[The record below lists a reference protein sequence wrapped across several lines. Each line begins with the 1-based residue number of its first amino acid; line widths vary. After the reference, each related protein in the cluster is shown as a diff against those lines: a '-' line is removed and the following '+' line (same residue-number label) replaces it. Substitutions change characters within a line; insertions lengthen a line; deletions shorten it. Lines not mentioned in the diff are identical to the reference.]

1 MKELFKK
8 WIEKQKKEDG
18 SPYSTN
24 TINSYISALK
34 LSPSKL
40 EIEPEYKKSIFLYVN
55 SDEYQEAKDKILSA
69 SNFESVNQAAGNKA
83 FSCGMILYEKFLND
97 NQHKKI
103 WKLSH
108 GLDDFSEEDI
118 DDYLKK
124 SIVCVH
130 KDTGSKARSSLPQGV
145 SFTDKVSPGDIFY
158 LCRGNQRIILI
169 GEFSS
174 DGVEIDED
182 GWAYRKYKKLYS
194 SIKSGR
200 YEGESKWWTPNNN
213 STFIEIKKNEYS
225 DFEKLILQ
233 PYFGIK
239 LQQLLSGDS
248 TMQYITKYKELLLET
263 HNLIL
268 HGAPGTG
275 KTHLAKEIAEA
286 MNAEVAFCQFHPSY
300 DYTDF
305 VEGLRPISSDD
316 RGQIGFKR
324 TDGVFKEFCANAVKN
339 VIESKKSIEEIKLE
353 KSVEEK
359 IKSFLLDSVEN
370 EKEYELVGKKT
381 RFIIKNIDEKKI
393 YIEAANKVS
402 KDVDVKISDLIAVM
416 SANKDFSQANEIA
429 KFLNH
434 PNYGFQSDSYV
445 FALYKELKANNNS
458 QELEFDNVKI
468 EKKNFVFII
477 DEINR
482 GELSKIFG
490 ELFFS
495 IDPGYRGLDE
505 NGKPKGL
512 VTTQYQNLVEDTDPF
527 KKGFFVPENVYIIG
541 TMNDIDRSVESMDFA
556 MRRRFI
562 FKEVTAEE
570 SAENMNL
577 PDEAKETMKRINDLI
592 SKTEGLGTAYHIG
605 GAYFLN
611 VTDFDKLWNLKLS
624 SLVKEYLRGLDDDD
638 LKYKEIETAYFNWN
652 QDDSE

>member
-1 MKELFKK
+1 MNKEMEQFKHLLEYFVAHLEWCVNENTNGRGYKEYLKIWTDNPSFKKAGQGYKGGKIQNQIKEWENYNNGKICIAVDARNYQATTSYLHWYSTWFNIRSEWNGNHINGLYLTSQKSAYASADMEKSLSELELFNN
-8 WIEKQKKEDG
+8 D
-18 SPYSTN
+18 Y
-24 TINSYISALK
+24 
-34 LSPSKL
+34 
-40 EIEPEYKKSIFLYVN
+40 
-55 SDEYQEAKDKILSA
+55 
-69 SNFESVNQAAGNKA
+69 SNFSKDFKEFFNK
-83 FSCGMILYEKFLND
+83 FMSYKN
-97 NQHKKI
+97 
-103 WKLSH
+103 
-108 GLDDFSEEDI
+108 
-118 DDYLKK
+118 
-124 SIVCVH
+124 
-130 KDTGSKARSSLPQGV
+130 LPQGA
-145 SFTDKVSPGDIFY
+145 
-158 LCRGNQRIILI
+158 
-169 GEFSS
+169 SS
-174 DGVEIDED
+174 M
-182 GWAYRKYKKLYS
+182 
-194 SIKSGR
+194 
-200 YEGESKWWTPNNN
+200 TN
-213 STFIEIKKNEYS
+213 
-225 DFEKLILQ
+225 EKL
-233 PYFGIK
+233 
-239 LQQLLSGDS
+239 
-248 TMQYITKYKELLLET
+248 TEYKELLLEN

-286 MNAEVAFCQFHPSY
+286 MNAEVGFCQFHPSY

-305 VEGLRPISSDD
+305 VEGLRPISSDES
-316 RGQIGFKR
+316 GQICFKR
-324 TDGVFKEFCANAVKN
+324 MDGVFKEFCANAVKN

-505 NGKPKGL
+505 NGTPKGL
-512 VTTQYQNLVEDTDPF
+512 VATQYQNLVEDTDPF
-527 KKGFFVPENVYIIG
+527 KKGFFVPDNVYIIG

-562 FKEVTAEE
+562 FKEVTADE

-577 PDEAKETMKRINDLI
+577 SDEAKETMKRINDQI
-592 SKTEGLGTAYHIG
+592 SQTEGLGSAYHIG
-605 GAYFLN
+605 GAYFRD
-611 VTDFDKLWNLKLS
+611 VTDFEKLWELKLS
-624 SLVKEYLRGLDDDD
+624 SLVKEYLRGLDDEN
-638 LKYKEIETAYFNWN
+638 KSKFKSIENAYFNQN
-652 QDDSE
+652 QDDFVQGN